1 MPMSPLISNGLLILS
16 EIAVLVILFY
26 LLNLTNKSVV
36 KQLLKSQYFS
46 QEQKDNFIKIRQ
58 NLSRLFLFAEVVL
71 IIFVLAVDA
80 WLIYQQKDLTK
91 TTFKIIS
98 SVPRSFWLNLG
109 LALLKTLG
117 VIFLGYFALKWLH
130 KYLQKASDYVKNKKL
145 IAANDEQIDEF
156 FQVLDRSL
164 INGLR
169 LGIVALCLSFFNLPE
184 TIYESLWLVI
194 KLYLIISIGLVIA
207 KTSAAIVNT
216 IDSSGYKLA
225 TEAKNAKTV
234 LRFYH
239 NFRSLIPFAQTCL
252 KYAIYIGTAIL
263 AFQQVEWLNFLIGY
277 GQAALRIVSIVFV
290 TKIAVKVADLFIE
303 YILLQGDDNEEKYR
317 RSLTF
322 VPLGQNFCN
331 YFIYF
336 WSGFIILRT
345 IDMDPTPVLAGA
357 GIVGLAVGLGAQNV
371 IDDVVNGIS
380 ILFQNYYIIG
390 DYIQT
395 DDGEG
400 VVAEGIVEAID
411 LRTTRIRALTGQVY
425 ILRNG
430 SINKIVN
437 YSKDYVYAVVEVS
450 VDADA
455 NLDRIYAILS
465 EVGKKIKQQNSNV
478 LNATRIDGLENLD
491 SEELLI
497 STSTKVKPGKHI
509 AVQRQLRKMIREA
522 LNQAD
527 LSSETEVK
535 ESDISLPEVKTDKE
549 EKSQSPF
556 SLGKKRD

>member
-1 MPMSPLISNGLLILS
+1 MSPLISNGLLILS

>member
-1 MPMSPLISNGLLILS
+1 MSPLISNGLMILS
-16 EIAVLVILFY
+16 EIAILVTLFY
-26 LLNLTNKSVV
+26 LLDLTNKSVV

-46 QEQKDNFIKIRQ
+46 QKQKDNFIEIRQ
-58 NLSRLFLFAEVVL
+58 NLSRLFLFAGVLL
-71 IIFVLAVDA
+71 IILVLAVNA

-91 TTFKIIS
+91 TTFNIIS

-117 VIFLGYFALKWLH
+117 VIFLGYFTLKWLH
-130 KYLQKASDYVKNKKL
+130 KYLQKASDYVKNKKI

-263 AFQQVEWLNFLIGY
+263 AFQQVEWLNFLIDY
-277 GQAALRIVSIVFV
+277 GQTALRIVSIVFV

-345 IDMDPTPVLAGA
+345 IDLDPTPVLAGA